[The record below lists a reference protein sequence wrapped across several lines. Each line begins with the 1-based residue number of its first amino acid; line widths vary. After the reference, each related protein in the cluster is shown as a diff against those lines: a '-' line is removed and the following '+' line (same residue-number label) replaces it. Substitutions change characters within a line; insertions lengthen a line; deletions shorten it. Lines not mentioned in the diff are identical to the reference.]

1 MLVTCLIISLF
12 LNTSTVS
19 AGITD
24 NLNLALKNAL
34 SILEK
39 KVDNQNSSITSLKGK
54 IDEQGSSITSL
65 EGKINAQDSSIT
77 ALEGKMNNN
86 PSTKWPPEVA
96 YKSPGDTFT
105 IGKYTYFIFSK
116 SDSKMRVI
124 SLKEVKTS
132 IVNLVSEAA
141 SVSNPEFIT
150 LRNNGYN
157 VATPSTD
164 VSSDNYAL
172 LTNRDLQLYESLT
185 SGGVTTS
192 VVLSKLSYL
201 VNIIYF
207 GDIVFET
214 NPYDGR
220 VYGGCLEMYA
230 ATYNGGHMGWFKY
243 YTTSGYSIDS
253 SLESYPVYTILPNS

>member
-39 KVDNQNSSITSLKGK
+39 KVDNQS
-54 IDEQGSSITSL
+54 SSITSL
-65 EGKINAQDSSIT
+65 ESKMNAQGSRIT
-77 ALEGKMNNN
+77 SLESKVNNN

-124 SLKEVKTS
+124 SLEERTA
-132 IVNLVSEAA
+132 IITNLVSDAA
-141 SVSNPEFIT
+141 SLSNPEFIT
-150 LRNNGYN
+150 LKNNNFN

-172 LTNRDLQLYESLT
+172 LTKREVDYYELP
-185 SGGVTTS
+185 SGGYTTS
-192 VVLSKLSYL
+192 EVNTTSAVLGKLSYL
-201 VNIIYF
+201 FSYTYLFDDIICEYYP
-207 GDIVFET
+207 DDNRHLKVSCSELYI
-214 NPYDGR
+214 
-220 VYGGCLEMYA
+220 
-230 ATYNGGHMGWFKY
+230 ATYNGGRYGYFRY
-243 YTTSGYSIDS
+243 YPVTKWQGVDASA
-253 SLESYPVYTILPNS
+253 SLHYYPVYTILPNS